1 MHQTSDIAQLYA
13 GLYAD
18 IKRIAHVR
26 LAQVGGAGQLSTTA
40 LANEGFLKLAEREN
54 LSGDSRAQ
62 FLSYVGK
69 VLRSI
74 VLDHLREQGAVKR
87 GGDCYLVT
95 LSHAEQ
101 VEQPEGE
108 SFDLQKLDAVMNQLI
123 ILDPALYQTLE
134 MNAFTGLSTSE
145 IARTRS
151 VSERTVQRDLVKA
164 RALVEQLMAG

>member
-1 MHQTSDIAQLYA
+1 MSQTIGIAQLYA
-13 GLYAD
+13 GLYDD

-26 LAQVGGAGQLSTTA
+26 LAQVGGLGQLNTTA

-54 LSGDSRAQ
+54 LSGESRAQ

-74 VLDHLREQGAVKR
+74 VLDHLREQGAAKR

-101 VEQPEGE
+101 VEQPQGE
-108 SFDLQKLDAVMNQLI
+108 SCDLQKLDGVMNQLI
-123 ILDPALYQTLE
+123 GLDAALYQTLE
-134 MNAFTGLSTSE
+134 MNAFTGLSTAE
-145 IARTRS
+145 IARTRG

>member
-1 MHQTSDIAQLYA
+1 MRQEASIGALYA
-13 GLYAD
+13 GLYDD

-26 LAQVGGAGQLSTTA
+26 LAQVGGAGQLNTTA

-54 LSGDSRAQ
+54 LTGDSRAQ

-74 VLDHLREQGAVKR
+74 VLDHLRGEGAQKR

-101 VEQPEGE
+101 VEHPQGE
-108 SFDLQKLDAVMNQLI
+108 FDLQKLDGVMNQLGE
-123 ILDPALYQTLE
+123 LDAALYQTLE
-134 MNAFTGLSTSE
+134 MNAFTGLSTTE
-145 IARTRS
+145 IALTRG